1 MIKQINCNKKNYLDN
16 LTKFLDLRRSS
27 KKPENKIISKILSD
41 IKKNKNKA
49 LIKYEKKFSKNS
61 QIKPSIKEI
70 NNAIKF
76 LDPKIKKAIDFALKR
91 IFNFHIKQK
100 KKNIYY
106 KESLDL
112 FDDGMEKYKF
122 LIDQAKNAKN
132 FPEEYRNETFKVS
145 GCQAQV
151 WLVPIH
157 KDHKLSFY
165 YDSDAFI
172 SKGMVTILCDIYGDR
187 NPVEIQ
193 NSDFNM
199 LNILELDTLLTPGR
213 RNGVYSMLEKIKEY
227 AKSYSNN

>member
-1 MIKQINCNKKNYLDN
+1 MKTIEEKIN
-16 LTKFLDLRRSS
+16 
-27 KKPENKIISKILSD
+27 
-41 IKKNKNKA
+41 
-49 LIKYEKKFSKNS
+49 
-61 QIKPSIKEI
+61 
-70 NNAIKF
+70 
-76 LDPKIKKAIDFALKR
+76 
-91 IFNFHIKQK
+91 
-100 KKNIYY
+100 YY
-106 KESLDL
+106 KDSLDL
-112 FDDGMEKYKF
+112 FDDGMDKYKY
-122 LIDQAKNAKN
+122 LIDQSKKAKE
-132 FPEEYRNETFKVS
+132 FPEQYRNDTFKVS

-151 WLVPIH
+151 WLVPKKE
-157 KDHKLSFY
+157 KDKISFY